1 MWLRGIWLLPTCSA
15 LLTIWFFIWELRPS
29 NSFHR
34 PVCEDKLLNHLVK
47 MPGRDMVLANY
58 QCSPLTP
65 QEADGCHRWEDE
77 DSNRQKNIPNSTRA
91 CTCPVQHMRGWNKI
105 YKISKLGQ
113 VCIVITHSKARLVYF
128 LFYKNKIFL
137 FMNVFVMCMPD
148 AKEDQKWVWYSL
160 EPELQV
166 VVGVGN

>member
-1 MWLRGIWLLPTCSA
+1 MWLRGIWLSPTCSA

-91 CTCPVQHMRGWNKI
+91 FTCPVQHMRGWNKI

-113 VCIVITHSKARLVYF
+113 VCVVITLSKARLVYF
-128 LFYKNKIFL
+128 LFYT
-137 FMNVFVMCMPD
+137 FMPAWMSLSCACLMPRKTRSGCD
-148 AKEDQKWVWYSL
+148 TPWNQSYR
-160 EPELQV
+160 
-166 VVGVGN
+166 